1 VETVKCLVWDLDDT
15 LWRGTLAEGDDVAL
29 VPGVADVVR
38 GLDARGILQ
47 SVASRNDHRPAMER
61 LAAFGLDS
69 YFVLPQIGWGRKS
82 DAVRAVA
89 DELGF
94 AHRAMAIVD
103 DRPAELFE
111 VSFAL
116 PEVRTYPA
124 TAAASLLRR
133 TEFTPGVITD
143 DARQR
148 RARYQAGFR
157 RDTARAG
164 FAGPDDDFLRS
175 LDIVLR
181 IDHATETDLAR
192 LEELTRRTSQMNATG
207 VPYSEAD
214 LRVLMGAADHDV
226 LVLTLTDRFGPSGAV
241 GLALVNRRPH
251 VWHLKLLATSC
262 RVVGCG
268 VGAVVLRRL
277 ADRAAAAD
285 VHLVADFR
293 RTDRNRIME
302 IGYRFA
308 GFTTF
313 PPGDCACVAEPAG
326 REDTGI
332 ERFHLV
338 PRPQQASAVM
348 TVLGPEWT
356 AGS

>member
-1 VETVKCLVWDLDDT
+1 METVKCLVWDLDDT

-29 VPGVADVVR
+29 LPGVADVVR

-47 SVASRNDHRPAMER
+47 SVASRNDPQPAMAR
-61 LAAFGLDS
+61 LAAFGLDG

-89 DELGF
+89 GELGF
-94 AHRAMAIVD
+94 AHRAMAFVD
-103 DRPAELFE
+103 DRPAELAE
-111 VSFAL
+111 VSFEL

-124 TAAASLLRR
+124 AAATKLLQRP
-133 TEFTPGVITD
+133 EFTPAAITD
-143 DARQR
+143 DARHR
-148 RARYQAGFR
+148 RERYQAGFR
-157 RDTARAG
+157 RDSARAE
-164 FAGPDDDFLRS
+164 FAGPDDEFLRS
-175 LDIVLR
+175 LGIVLR

-207 VPYSEAD
+207 VPYSEAA
-214 LRVLMGAADHDV
+214 LRGLLGEPDHDV

-241 GLALVNRRPH
+241 GLALVHRHPR

-268 VGAVVLRRL
+268 VGAVALRWL

-308 GFTTF
+308 GFS
-313 PPGDCACVAEPAG
+313 PAGCACAAVLAG
-326 REDTGI
+326 HEDTGI

-338 PRPQQASAVM
+338 PRAQPASAVM
-348 TVLGPEWT
+348 TVLGPKWT
-356 AGS
+356 VAS

>member
-1 VETVKCLVWDLDDT
+1 METVKCLVWDLDDT

-29 VPGVADVVR
+29 LPDVADVVR

-47 SVASRNDHRPAMER
+47 SVASRNDHEPAMAR

-94 AHRAMAIVD
+94 AHRAMAFVD
-103 DRPAELFE
+103 DRPTELAEVAFE
-111 VSFAL
+111 L

-124 TAAASLLRR
+124 DEAAKLLQRP
-133 TEFTPGVITD
+133 EFSPAVITE
-143 DARQR
+143 DARHR
-148 RARYQAGFR
+148 RERYQAAFR
-157 RDTARAG
+157 RDSARAE

-175 LDIVLR
+175 LGIVLR
-181 IDHATETDLAR
+181 IDHATEADLAR

-207 VPYSEAD
+207 VPYSEAA
-214 LRVLMGAADHDV
+214 LRALLAEPDHDV

-241 GLALVNRRPH
+241 GLALVHRHPR

-262 RVVGCG
+262 RVVSCG
-268 VGAVVLRRL
+268 VGAVVLRWL

-308 GFTTF
+308 GFA
-313 PPGDCACVAEPAG
+313 PAGCACADALAG
-326 REDTGI
+326 DIGI

-338 PRPQQASAVM
+338 PRPQPASAVM

-356 AGS
+356 VVS

>member
-1 VETVKCLVWDLDDT
+1 METVKCLVWDLDDT

-29 VPGVADVVR
+29 LPGVADVVR
-38 GLDARGILQ
+38 GLDDRGILQ
-47 SVASRNDHRPAMER
+47 SVASRNDHQPAMAR

-94 AHRAMAIVD
+94 AHRTMAFVD
-103 DRPAELFE
+103 DRPAELAEVAFE
-111 VSFAL
+111 L

-124 TAAASLLRR
+124 DAAANLLQRP
-133 TEFTPGVITD
+133 EFTPPTITD
-143 DARQR
+143 DARR
-148 RARYQAGFR
+148 RRERYQAGFR
-157 RDTARAG
+157 RDSARAG

-181 IDHATETDLAR
+181 IGHATETDLSR

-214 LRVLMGAADHDV
+214 LRLLLGEVDHDV

-241 GLALVNRRPH
+241 GLALVHRHPR

-262 RVVGCG
+262 RVVSCG
-268 VGAVVLRRL
+268 VGAVVLRWL

-302 IGYRFA
+302 VGYRFA
-308 GFTTF
+308 GFST
-313 PPGDCACVAEPAG
+313 GDCACAAVLAG
-326 REDTGI
+326 DEDTGI

-338 PRPQQASAVM
+338 PRPQPASAVM

-356 AGS
+356 VAS